1 MVNRRARPSGNR
13 GRAFPAVIRSLKIEG
28 FAPFRQRIPLDLY
41 TSLKALIIAVLAVL
55 FMQLV
60 WAIATPV
67 GPFGDWRPTAPR
79 TLSAEAQSAVLATV
93 DPFFRLGAAG
103 AEAGPAAP
111 LGLQLFG
118 TRLGSDGIPGSAILG
133 PPDGEQRSYVVGD
146 EVAPGVKLAAVH
158 FDRVEL
164 DRGGVRQSLSMP
176 GAEGAGA
183 SAAARSEAALA
194 DAFDF
199 KPRISGG
206 SVNGVIVSPGRNSVP
221 FAASGLRQGDV
232 IVAVNGARITS
243 LIDAQQLQAS
253 LAPGA
258 RLILTVERGAQT
270 LPIPLNLP
278 ANQ

>member
-1 MVNRRARPSGNR
+1 M
-13 GRAFPAVIRSLKIEG
+13 IRSLKIEG
-28 FAPFRQRIPLDLY
+28 FAPFRQRIPLDLF
-41 TSLKALIIAVLAVL
+41 TSLKALILSVLAVVSV
-55 FMQLV
+55 QLV
-60 WAIATPV
+60 WAVVTPV
-67 GPFGDWRPTAPR
+67 VPFGDWRPATPR

-93 DPFFRLGAAG
+93 DPFFRLGSPG
-103 AEAGPAAP
+103 AETAAP
-111 LGLQLFG
+111 VGLQLFG

-133 PPDGEQRSYVVGD
+133 PPDGAQRSYVVGD
-146 EVAPGVKLAAVH
+146 EVAPGVKLAAVR

-164 DRGGVRQSLSMP
+164 DRGGIRQVLAMP
-176 GAEGAGA
+176 GAEEASPAAPSGAA
-183 SAAARSEAALA
+183 IA

-199 KPRISGG
+199 KPRMSGSRVTG
-206 SVNGVIVSPGRNSVP
+206 AIVSPGRNSVP

-243 LIDAQQLQAS
+243 LIDVQQLQAS

>member
-1 MVNRRARPSGNR
+1 
-13 GRAFPAVIRSLKIEG
+13 VIRSLKIEG

-41 TSLKALIIAVLAVL
+41 TSLKALILAVLAVL
-55 FMQLV
+55 VMQLV

-93 DPFFRLGAAG
+93 DPFFRLGAPGADAG
-103 AEAGPAAP
+103 SASP

-133 PPDGEQRSYVVGD
+133 PPEGEQRSYVVGD

-164 DRGGVRQSLSMP
+164 NRGGIRQMLAMP
-176 GAEGAGA
+176 GAESGAGA
-183 SAAARSEAALA
+183 SAAAPSGAAIA

-199 KPRISGG
+199 KPRMSGG
-206 SVNGVIVSPGRNSVP
+206 SVTGVIVSPGRNSVP

-270 LPIPLNLP
+270 FPIPLNLP

>member
-1 MVNRRARPSGNR
+1 M
-13 GRAFPAVIRSLKIEG
+13 KIEG
-28 FAPFRQRIPLDLY
+28 FVPFRQRIPFDLY
-41 TSLKALIIAVLAVL
+41 TSLKALILAVLAVL
-55 FMQLV
+55 SAQLI

-67 GPFGDWRPTAPR
+67 GPLGDWRPATPR
-79 TLSAEAQSAVLATV
+79 TLSAEAQSAVLAAV
-93 DPFFRLGAAG
+93 DPFFRLGAPG
-103 AEAGPAAP
+103 AEAAAP
-111 LGLQLFG
+111 AGLQLFG
-118 TRLGSDGIPGSAILG
+118 TRLGSEGIPGSAILG
-133 PPDGEQRSYVVGD
+133 PPEGDQRSYVVGD

-164 DRGGVRQSLSMP
+164 DRGGVRQVLAMP
-176 GAEGAGA
+176 GTENAPAPAPAGA
-183 SAAARSEAALA
+183 AIA

-199 KPRISGG
+199 KPRMSGG
-206 SVNGVIVSPGRNSVP
+206 SITGVIVSPGRNSVP

-243 LIDAQQLQAS
+243 LIDVQQLQAG

>member
-1 MVNRRARPSGNR
+1 VG
-13 GRAFPAVIRSLKIEG
+13 
-28 FAPFRQRIPLDLY
+28 AP
-41 TSLKALIIAVLAVL
+41 
-55 FMQLV
+55 
-60 WAIATPV
+60 
-67 GPFGDWRPTAPR
+67 
-79 TLSAEAQSAVLATV
+79 
-93 DPFFRLGAAG
+93 G
-103 AEAGPAAP
+103 AEAAAAAP
-111 LGLQLFG
+111 AGLQLFG
-118 TRLGSDGIPGSAILG
+118 TRLGSDGVPGSAILG
-133 PPDGEQRSYVVGD
+133 PPEGDQRSYVIGD

-164 DRGGVRQSLSMP
+164 ERGGIRQVLAMP
-176 GAEGAGA
+176 GAETSRAAPSGAA
-183 SAAARSEAALA
+183 IA

-199 KPRISGG
+199 KPRMNG
-206 SVNGVIVSPGRNSVP
+206 SSVTGAIVSPGRNSVP

-243 LIDAQQLQAS
+243 LIDVQQLQAG

>member
-41 TSLKALIIAVLAVL
+41 TLLKASIIAVLAVL
-55 FMQLV
+55 SMQLV

-93 DPFFRLGAAG
+93 DPFFRLGAPG
-103 AEAGPAAP
+103 AQAGPGAP

-133 PPDGEQRSYVVGD
+133 PPEGEQRSYVVGD
-146 EVAPGVKLAAVH
+146 EVAPGVKLAVVH

-164 DRGGVRQSLSMP
+164 DRGGIRQVLAMP
-176 GAEGAGA
+176 GAEGA
-183 SAAARSEAALA
+183 SPAAPSGTALA

-199 KPRISGG
+199 KPRMSGG
-206 SVNGVIVSPGRNSVP
+206 SVNGVIVSAGRNSVP

-243 LIDAQQLQAS
+243 LIDVQQLQAS